1 MAGEERIRE
10 IKAEQ
15 CVRGDETVSGSLKR
29 EKTAVI
35 TLIGMAIML
44 IAVAVKAVTSS
55 MIAAAAIHVAGLAC
69 FFIIEGIEKTPDS
82 ESGLS
87 FKRFFSDLK
96 KPGVIPLILF
106 ILVLSPAEMLLSK
119 AVFGSAYID
128 HVLGRTNVP
137 SLDQFPLLLFS
148 QIVSV
153 LGEEIEYR
161 AFFVGKGMKR
171 FSFWPVAVTDAI
183 LFAAAHYA
191 TGAMGIVA
199 WDLGFIF
206 IDAVLFAILYR
217 KTGNCLISFVP
228 HFLNNMIGFFLVP
241 YLFG

>member
-1 MAGEERIRE
+1 MFDS
-10 IKAEQ
+10 IKNDK
-15 CVRGDETVSGSLKR
+15 VKI
-29 EKTAVI
+29 I
-35 TLIGMAIML
+35 TLIGMAVML
-44 IAVAVKAVTSS
+44 IAVAVKAATASV
-55 MIAAAAIHVAGLAC
+55 IAAAAIHIAGLAC

-87 FKRFFSDLK
+87 FKRFFPDLK
-96 KPGVIPLILF
+96 KPGVLLLILF
-106 ILVLSPAEMLLSK
+106 MLVLSPGEMLLSK

-128 HVLGRTNVP
+128 HVLGRVNAP
-137 SLDQFPLLLFS
+137 GLDQLPLLLFT

-171 FSFWPVAVTDAI
+171 FSFWLVAIAGAV

-191 TGAMGIVA
+191 AGPAGIVA
-199 WDLGFIF
+199 WDLGSIF
-206 IDAVLFAILYR
+206 IDAILFAILYR
-217 KTGNCLISFVP
+217 KTGNCLISFIP

-241 YLFG
+241 ILFG

>member
-1 MAGEERIRE
+1 ML
-10 IKAEQ
+10 
-15 CVRGDETVSGSLKR
+15 DSLK
-29 EKTAVI
+29 KDKAAVI
-35 TLIGMAIML
+35 TLIGMAVML
-44 IAVAVKAVTSS
+44 IAVAVKAATSS
-55 MIAAAAIHVAGLAC
+55 VIAAAAIHIAGLAC
-69 FFIIEGIEKTPDS
+69 FFIIESIEKTPDS

-106 ILVLSPAEMLLSK
+106 MLVLTPAEMLLSK

-128 HVLGRTNVP
+128 HVLGRVNVP
-137 SLDQFPLLLFS
+137 GLDQLPLLLFN

-153 LGEEIEYR
+153 LGEEIEFR

-171 FSFWPVAVTDAI
+171 FSFWPVAIAGAV

-191 TGAMGIVA
+191 AGSTGIVA
-199 WDLGFIF
+199 WDLGGIF
-206 IDAVLFAILYR
+206 IDAILFAILYR

-241 YLFG
+241 ILFG

>member
-1 MAGEERIRE
+1 MFESM
-10 IKAEQ
+10 KKDK
-15 CVRGDETVSGSLKR
+15 VKM
-29 EKTAVI
+29 I
-35 TLIGMAIML
+35 TLIGMAVMI
-44 IAVAVKAVTSS
+44 IAVAVKAATSS
-55 MIAAAAIHVAGLAC
+55 VIAAAAIHIAGLAC

-96 KPGVIPLILF
+96 KPGVLLLILF
-106 ILVLSPAEMLLSK
+106 MLVLSQVEMLLSK

-128 HVLGRTNVP
+128 HVLGRVNVP
-137 SLDQFPLLLFS
+137 GLDQLPLLLFS

-153 LGEEIEYR
+153 LGEEIEFR

-171 FSFWPVAVTDAI
+171 FSFWPVAVAGAV

-191 TGAMGIVA
+191 AGPAGIVA
-199 WDLGFIF
+199 RDLAGIF
-206 IDAVLFAILYR
+206 IDAILFAILYR
-217 KTGNCLISFVP
+217 RTGNCLISFIP

-241 YLFG
+241 ILFG